1 MRISDWS
8 SDVCS
13 SDLVHYADLHAQLVD
28 EDHRAARPA
37 DRTRQLAQALRH
49 QTRLEPDM
57 AVAHLALDLGARH
70 QRGDRVDDEH
80 VDRVRAH
87 QRIDDFERLFAGVGL
102 RHAQFVDFYPHL
114 LSIDGGAR
122 MFAVYEARTDPHP

>member
-37 DRTRQLAQALRH
+37 DRPRQLAQALRH
-49 QTRLEPDM
+49 QTRLEPAM
-57 AVAHLALDLGARH
+57 AVAHLAFDIGARH

-80 VDRVRAH
+80 VDRVREIGRHTSELPSPIRSSYDVFCLNKYTSITQH
-87 QRIDDFERLFAGVGL
+87 Q
-102 RHAQFVDFYPHL
+102 
-114 LSIDGGAR
+114 
-122 MFAVYEARTDPHP
+122 